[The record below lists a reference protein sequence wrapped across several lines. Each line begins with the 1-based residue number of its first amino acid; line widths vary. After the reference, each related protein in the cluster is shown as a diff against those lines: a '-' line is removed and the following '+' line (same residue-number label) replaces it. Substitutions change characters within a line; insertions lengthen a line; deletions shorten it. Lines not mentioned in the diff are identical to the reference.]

1 MAAWGLSACRQ
12 TPALQSLFGHEDTP
26 PFWCQRERRAAAD
39 FAILTLGSQD
49 LAAVLR
55 PLDATSWAE
64 VPLALQ
70 LETPE
75 GRTVLLKR
83 RKLPHPSFDPLS
95 DLPTFPRATGPEANH
110 CYWGYSGS
118 RTNYIFGWYG
128 TNQQGAFLRICHTTP
143 KIRLRLPHNGNEE
156 VLQDGYRLVLLP
168 KLAYYAMW
176 DGHGECFAVA
186 RATSKGAEASL
197 PSGSY
202 TSAPDMGTDTPGHPS
217 AFRTDAHSKPE
228 VASEGCPELLLRDW
242 LPGLAAEPRVSVLAP
257 GSPGGTTPGWDRA
270 HVVARSTVSPAPLA
284 APQDGDLPGDDASD
298 ASDASTATVN
308 SSTCDRQS
316 PDEIPV
322 ITPPDLAAVLASLT
336 SSLLR

>member
-1 MAAWGLSACRQ
+1 MGGLTRGRGTTILLGPPDLYGLTGLVQ
-12 TPALQSLFGHEDTP
+12 TTYAYYFTVHTAYWHFPDASLP
-26 PFWCQRERRAAAD
+26 
-39 FAILTLGSQD
+39 LSLGSQD

-75 GRTVLLKR
+75 GRTVLLQLTFKR
-83 RKLPHPSFDPLS
+83 RRLPHPSFDPLS
-95 DLPTFPRATGPEANH
+95 DLPIFPEPPVPRPIIATGATAAPAQMAP
-110 CYWGYSGS
+110 SA
-118 RTNYIFGWYG
+118 G
-128 TNQQGAFLRICHTTP
+128 TAPILRICHTTP

-176 DGHGECFAVA
+176 DGHGERFAVP

-228 VASEGCPELLLRDW
+228 VASEECPELLLHDW
-242 LPGLAAEPRVSVLAP
+242 LPGLAGQAPDVRDFAPGAHPGAANAGHPPNSPCSISSDSSPPSLGASVSLPLHSAAAGAAQGAEPCVSVLAP
-257 GSPGGTTPGWDRA
+257 GSPGGTTPGWDQAQCRG
-270 HVVARSTVSPAPLA
+270 S
-284 APQDGDLPGDDASD
+284 
-298 ASDASTATVN
+298 
-308 SSTCDRQS
+308 
-316 PDEIPV
+316 
-322 ITPPDLAAVLASLT
+322 
-336 SSLLR
+336 